1 MMRFLEIQEGAEAMA
16 TKRHRAKHAPATA
29 QAMRLVEGVRGT
41 QFL

>member
-1 MMRFLEIQEGAEAMA
+1 MRFLEIQEGAEAMA
-16 TKRHRAKHAPATA
+16 TKRLRAKHAPATV